1 MNTITN
7 KPFDVA
13 KLQENSRQFGELLG
27 EIIREQEGEAV
38 YAAVEK
44 LRRGYIRLR
53 KSNDEAVRAE
63 LMSLVD
69 GLDVDMLEQVIRAF
83 NTFYI
88 LTNIVE
94 EDFQHRERRREIQK
108 ADSALWKGS
117 VRRTVLDLQQN
128 GMTAEELQ
136 FLFDQMRY
144 TPVFTAHPTEARRR
158 TMMEIQR
165 RIFLVIDQLDNN
177 PDAGER
183 ESLIRHLKAQIQ
195 LMWRTNEVRTRKPTV
210 EDEIRY
216 GLYYFRESLFDAIP
230 TVYRY
235 YERAARIAYGS
246 GAVTVPSFLRF
257 GSWIGGDRDGNPFV
271 TPALTRKAIR
281 MQMQLALEEY
291 TQRVKA
297 LRSILSHSLEFVTP
311 TAEFTAYLQQEDQ
324 RIGIGE
330 VAFHYAHESFQQE
343 PYRRLLSL
351 MHHKLQKTLDTVNA
365 RLEHGH
371 ANLSLHAYTD
381 VAEFIHELYL
391 IRDSLRSH
399 GDHVIAGR
407 ELKDV
412 IRLAETCGFGLYKLD
427 IRQESTIH
435 SETVAE
441 VLKLSG
447 LSHNY
452 LDLPESERMETL
464 AELILRPRLPMPH
477 RPKLS
482 ERTAETLE
490 IFDSMLEMRN
500 EAGAGIFGTYVISM
514 THQASHIMEVMLLAH
529 MSGLVGYDAN
539 HQLFCNIQISPL
551 FETIDDLK
559 RITDVLSSLLENEA
573 YRTLLSASG
582 NMQEVMLGYSDSC
595 KDGGI
600 LASNWNLYNAQK
612 EVIALTDKY
621 GVKCRLFHG
630 RGGTVG
636 RGGGP
641 THEAI
646 IAQPPDT
653 VHGQIKFTEQGE
665 VLAAKYSNV
674 ETAVYELGV
683 GSTGLLKASIGL
695 LKKRGSYP
703 EEFHQAM
710 SEIAAAGEQSYR
722 QLTDWTP
729 GLMDYFYE
737 ATPVQEIALLNIG
750 SRPSHRKKTVRD
762 KGSIRAIPWVFGWA
776 QSRHTLPAWYGIG
789 TALSTFRAAAAG
801 NGELLERMYQEWPA
815 FRSLLSNTQMAL
827 YKGEMDTAREYAEL
841 AENQENAQKIFA
853 DIRAE
858 YELTVAEVLGVAHLN
873 SLMEETPFLQ
883 YSLQRRD
890 PYLDPLNHIQ
900 ITLIRRHRQYVQET
914 GSTDSPWLPTLL
926 RTINAIAAGMRNT
939 G

>member
-1 MNTITN
+1 MSANTD
-7 KPFDVA
+7 KPFDVG
-13 KLQENSRQFGELLG
+13 KLQDNIRQFGELLG
-27 EIIREQEGEAV
+27 EIIREQEGEEV
-38 YAAVEK
+38 YNTVEK

-53 KSNDEAVRAE
+53 TSNDADIRHE
-63 LMSLVD
+63 MMTYID
-69 GLDVDMLEQVIRAF
+69 TLDVDMLEQVIRAF

-88 LTNIVE
+88 LNNIVE

-108 ADSALWKGS
+108 PDSNLWQGS
-117 VRRTVLDLQQN
+117 IRRTILELHEE
-128 GMTAEELQ
+128 GMTADELQ
-136 FLFDQMRY
+136 NLLDQMRY

-165 RIFLVIDQLDNN
+165 RIFLVIDQLDTNHD
-177 PDAGER
+177 PSER
-183 ESLIRHLKAQIQ
+183 ESLLRHLKAQIQ
-195 LMWRTNEVRTRKPTV
+195 LMWRTDEVRTRKPTV
-210 EDEIRY
+210 ADEIRY
-216 GLYYFRESLFDAIP
+216 GLYYFRESLFEAIP

-235 YERAARIAYGS
+235 FERATRIAYGW
-246 GAVTVPSFLRF
+246 GAVNVPSFLRF

-291 TQRVKA
+291 LRRVRA
-297 LRSILSHSLEFVTP
+297 LRTILSHSTQFITP
-311 TAEFTAYLQQEDQ
+311 TEEFSAYLKAEDQ
-324 RIGIGE
+324 RLGIGD
-330 VAFHYAHESFQQE
+330 VTFHYAKESFREE
-343 PYRRLLSL
+343 PYRRLLSI
-351 MHHKLQKTLDTVNA
+351 MHHKLQETLNTVNA
-365 RLEHGH
+365 RLTGEHFRPSS
-371 ANLSLHAYTD
+371 AAYTD
-381 VAEFIHELYL
+381 VADFIHELYL

-399 GDHVIAGR
+399 NDHVIAGR
-407 ELKDV
+407 ELKDL

-441 VLKLSG
+441 VLQLSE
-447 LSHNY
+447 LCSNY
-452 LDLPESERMETL
+452 LELPESERLEML
-464 AELILRPRLPMPH
+464 AELIQRPRLPLPH

-490 IFDSMLEMRN
+490 VFDSMVEMRS
-500 EAGAGIFGTYVISM
+500 EAGSGIFGAYVISM
-514 THQASHIMEVMLLAH
+514 THSASHVMEVMLLAR
-529 MSGLVGYDAN
+529 MAGLIGYDTERK
-539 HQLFCNIQISPL
+539 LFCNILVSPL
-551 FETIDDLK
+551 FETIEDLK
-559 RITDVLSSLLENEA
+559 HITSVLTNLLENET
-573 YRTLLSASG
+573 YRELLAASG
-582 NMQEVMLGYSDSC
+582 NIQEVMLGYSDSC

-612 EVIALTDKY
+612 EVISLTDKY

-646 IAQPPDT
+646 LAQPPDT
-653 VHGQIKFTEQGE
+653 VQGQIKFTEQGE

-683 GSTGLLKASIGL
+683 GTTGLLKASLGL

-703 EEFHQAM
+703 DEFLNAM
-710 SEIAAAGEQSYR
+710 NDIATIGEKSYR

-762 KGSIRAIPWVFGWA
+762 KSSIRAIPWVFGWA

-789 TALSTFRAAAAG
+789 TALHQFRETSPE
-801 NGELLERMYQEWPA
+801 NGKLLERMYDEWPA
-815 FRSLLSNTQMAL
+815 FRSLLDNVQMAM
-827 YKGEMDTAREYAEL
+827 YKAEMATAQEYAEL
-841 AENQENAQKIFA
+841 ASNQNSAQDIFA
-853 DIRAE
+853 DIHSE
-858 YELTVAEVLGVAHLN
+858 YALTADEVLKTARLEHL
-873 SLMEETPFLQ
+873 MDEAPFLQ

-900 ITLIRRHRQYVQET
+900 ITLIRRHRRFVEET
-914 GSTDSPWLPTLL
+914 GDTNSSWLPVLL

>member
-1 MNTITN
+1 MTN

-13 KLQENSRQFGELLG
+13 KLQENIRQFGELLG

-38 YAAVEK
+38 YETVEK
-44 LRRGYIRLR
+44 LRRSYIRLR
-53 KSNDEAVRAE
+53 KGNDPALRSE
-63 LMSLVD
+63 MMGFIDS
-69 GLDVDMLEQVIRAF
+69 LDVDMLEQVIRAF

-88 LTNIVE
+88 LNNIVE
-94 EDFQHRERRREIQK
+94 EDFQHRERRRQIQQG
-108 ADSALWKGS
+108 DSNLWQGS
-117 VRRTVLDLQQN
+117 VRRTILELAAD
-128 GMTAEELQ
+128 GMKAEELQ
-136 FLFDQMRY
+136 ALLDQMRY

-165 RIFLVIDQLDNN
+165 RIFLVIDQLDANQD
-177 PDAGER
+177 PSER
-183 ESLIRHLKAQIQ
+183 ESLLRHLKAQIQ
-195 LMWRTNEVRTRKPTV
+195 LMWRTDEVRTRKPTV

-216 GLYYFRESLFDAIP
+216 GLYYFRESLFEAIP

-235 YERAARIAYGS
+235 FERATRIAYGW
-246 GAVTVPSFLRF
+246 GTVNVPSFLRF

-291 TQRVKA
+291 ARRVRE
-297 LRSILSHSLEFVTP
+297 LRTILSHSTQFITP
-311 TAEFTAYLQQEDQ
+311 TEAFSTYLHNEDQ
-324 RIGIGE
+324 RLGIGE
-330 VAFHYAHESFQQE
+330 VAFHYAKENFREE
-343 PYRRLLSL
+343 PYRRLLSII
-351 MHHKLQKTLDTVNA
+351 HHKLQETLSVVDA
-365 RLEHGH
+365 RLAGEHIRPS
-371 ANLSLHAYTD
+371 AAAYAD

-407 ELKDV
+407 ELKDL

-441 VLKLSG
+441 VLQLSG
-447 LSHNY
+447 LCSNY
-452 LDLPESERMETL
+452 LELPEAERLEML
-464 AELILRPRLPMPH
+464 AELIQRPRLPLPH

-490 IFDSMLEMRN
+490 VFDSMVEMRS
-500 EAGAGIFGTYVISM
+500 EAGAGIFGAYVISM
-514 THQASHIMEVMLLAH
+514 THSASHVMEVMLLAR
-529 MSGLVGYDAN
+529 MAGLIGYDAERK
-539 HQLFCNIQISPL
+539 LFCNILVSPL
-551 FETIDDLK
+551 FETIEDLK
-559 RITDVLSSLLENEA
+559 HITSVLTSLLENDT
-573 YRTLLSASG
+573 YRELLAASG

-646 IAQPPDT
+646 LAQPPDT
-653 VHGQIKFTEQGE
+653 VQGQIKFTEQGE

-683 GSTGLLKASIGL
+683 GSTGLLKASLGL

-703 EEFHQAM
+703 EEFLHAM
-710 SEIAAAGEQSYR
+710 NNIAAMGEQKYR

-762 KGSIRAIPWVFGWA
+762 KSSIRAIPWVFGWA

-789 TALSTFRAAAAG
+789 TALSQFRAASPN
-801 NGELLERMYQEWPA
+801 NGQLLERMYDEWPA
-815 FRSLLSNTQMAL
+815 FRSLLDNVQMAM
-827 YKGEMDTAREYAEL
+827 YKAEMDTAQEYAEL
-841 AENQENAQKIFA
+841 ASDQASAQTLFA
-853 DIRAE
+853 DIRSE
-858 YELTVAEVLGVAHLN
+858 YELTTAEVLKTARLNHL
-873 SLMEETPFLQ
+873 MDETPFLQ

-900 ITLIRRHRQYVQET
+900 ITLIRRHRGYVQET
-914 GSTDSPWLPTLL
+914 SDTNSAWLPVLL

>member
-1 MNTITN
+1 MTTSD
-7 KPFDVA
+7 KPFDVV
-13 KLQENSRQFGELLG
+13 KLQENIRQFGELLG
-27 EIIREQEGEAV
+27 EIIKEQEGETV
-38 YAAVEK
+38 YATVEK

-53 KSNDEAVRAE
+53 KGNDEETRSE
-63 LMSLVD
+63 LMTLID
-69 GLDVDMLEQVIRAF
+69 RLDVEMLEKVIRAF

-88 LTNIVE
+88 LNNIVE
-94 EDFQHRERRREIQK
+94 EDFQHRERRREILK
-108 ADSALWKGS
+108 PDSQLWKGS
-117 VRRTVLDLQQN
+117 VRRTIMELQQED
-128 GMTAEELQ
+128 MSADDLQ
-136 FLFDQMRY
+136 FLLDNMRY

-165 RIFLVIDQLDNN
+165 RIFLVIDQLDTTQD
-177 PDAGER
+177 PGER

-195 LMWRTNEVRTRKPTV
+195 LMWRTDEVRTRKPTV

-235 YERAARIAYGS
+235 FERAARIAYGS
-246 GAVTVPSFLRF
+246 GAVNVPSFLRF

-291 TQRVKA
+291 IRRTKE
-297 LRSILSHSLEFVTP
+297 LRTILSHSLEFITP
-311 TAEFTAYLQQEDQ
+311 TPEFAAYLQEANQ
-324 RIGIGE
+324 RTGLGE
-330 VAFHYAHESFQQE
+330 VVFHYASESFRQE
-343 PYRRLLSL
+343 PYRRLLSIML
-351 MHHKLQKTLDTVNA
+351 HKLQATLRTVNE
-365 RLEHGH
+365 RLQNEHAH
-371 ANLSLHAYTD
+371 LANHAYSD
-381 VAEFIHELYL
+381 VSEFIHELYL

-407 ELKDV
+407 ELKDL

-441 VLKLSG
+441 VLQLSG
-447 LSHNY
+447 LCHNY
-452 LDLPESERMETL
+452 LELPENERMELL

-477 RPKLS
+477 RPKLTD
-482 ERTAETLE
+482 RTAETLE
-490 IFDSMLEMRN
+490 IFDTLLEMRN

-514 THQASHIMEVMLLAH
+514 THHASHIMEVMLLAH
-529 MSGLVGYDAN
+529 MAGLVGYDQDR
-539 HQLFCNIQISPL
+539 QLFCHIQISPL

-559 RITDVLSSLLENEA
+559 RITHVLSHLLENEA
-573 YRTLLSASG
+573 YRACLSASG

-612 EVIALTDKY
+612 EVIALTDSF

-683 GSTGLLKASIGL
+683 GTTGLLKASVGL

-703 EEFHQAM
+703 EDFHAAM
-710 SEIAAAGEQSYR
+710 SDIAASGEQKYR
-722 QLTDWTP
+722 LLTDLTP

-762 KGSIRAIPWVFGWA
+762 KSSIRAIPWVFGWA

-789 TALSTFRAAAAG
+789 TALAAFRSAHPD
-801 NGELLERMYQEWPA
+801 NGGLLERMYDEWPA
-815 FRSLLSNTQMAL
+815 FRSLLGNVQMAM
-827 YKGEMDTAREYAEL
+827 YKGEMDIAHEYAVL
-841 AENQENAQKIFA
+841 ARDQANAQTIYA

-858 YELTVAEVLGVAHLN
+858 YALTRDEVLRVARLQD
-873 SLMEETPFLQ
+873 LMDEAPLLQ
-883 YSLQRRD
+883 YSLQRRN

-900 ITLIRRHRQYVQET
+900 IVLIRRHREYVQQT
-914 GSTDSPWLPTLL
+914 GDTNSSWLPTLL